1 MKKTLL
7 TMTLLMGASAVAQA
21 ETSVTLYGTIDTG
34 IGYQSFKNRDT
45 GVKASQTGLFNGVW
59 SSSSWGLKGSEDLG
73 NGLRAIFKLESGFN
87 VLTGESSSD
96 RLFKTTTLGLSSDD
110 WGSLNFGRVGNA
122 IQDYASYIAGPDD
135 EENLSDITNTFSAAG
150 SNKADNTVVYKSP
163 TFGGVD
169 FSIGYSFNTKG
180 QQSWNSSENTKLIT
194 SAIAY
199 SNGPLS
205 LSVGYDRLQSKDW
218 AKKVHSWVAI
228 AGYDFSALQL
238 GLAVGQDI
246 NGRQSGFGSYAPS
259 SDFAFWN
266 SGYTKDFKTTS
277 FTINATV
284 PITPASSAMVGWSV
298 SRASSAFNN
307 AYDLDKR
314 QQNIYSAGYSYN
326 LSKRTTLYALAGY
339 ATGFAFQNVRGQQ
352 VIVGLDHNF

>member
-1 MKKTLL
+1 MKKKLL
-7 TMTLLMGASAVAQA
+7 IISLIMGASSIAQA

-34 IGYQSFKNRDT
+34 IGHQSFKNRNN
-45 GVKASQTGLFNGVW
+45 GAKASQTGLFNGVW
-59 SSSSWGLKGSEDLG
+59 SSSSWGLKGSENLG
-73 NGLRAIFKLESGFN
+73 NGLSAIFELESGFN
-87 VLTGESSSD
+87 VLTGGSSSGS
-96 RLFKTTTLGLSSDD
+96 LFKTTTLGLSSND

-122 IQDYASYIAGPDD
+122 VQGYGSYIVGPSD

-150 SNKADNTVVYKSP
+150 SNKVDNTIVYKSP
-163 TFGGVD
+163 TFTGLD

-180 QQSWNSSENTKLIT
+180 QQNWNNSNNTKLIT
-194 SAIAY
+194 SAIGY

-205 LSVGYDRLQSKDW
+205 LSLGYDRLQSKDW

-228 AGYDFSALQL
+228 GGYDFSALQI
-238 GLAVGQDI
+238 GVAVGQDI
-246 NGRQSGFGSYAPS
+246 NGRQSGFGSYVPS
-259 SDFAFWN
+259 PAFTYWN
-266 SGYTKDFKTTS
+266 SGYTKDFKTTG

-284 PITPASSAMVGWSV
+284 PITPASSAMAGWSV
-298 SRASSAFNN
+298 ARASSSFNSTYN
-307 AYDLDKR
+307 LDKR